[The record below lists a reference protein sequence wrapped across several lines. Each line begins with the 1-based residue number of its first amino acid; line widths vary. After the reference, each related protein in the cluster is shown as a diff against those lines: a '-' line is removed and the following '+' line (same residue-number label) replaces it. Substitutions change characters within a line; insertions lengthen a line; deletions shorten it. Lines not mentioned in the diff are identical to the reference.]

1 MKRAFELMGIV
12 VVMCILIPT
21 WLASRHESGSD
32 KNIPQ
37 EETVYRE
44 ETSPEE
50 KQQEGEKVQEEAAD
64 SQVMLKVLMKD
75 NTVQEMKL
83 ETYLVGV
90 LLGEM
95 PTEFPDEAQKAQAV
109 VCRTYTLHG
118 LSSGKHD
125 GADICVNSGCC
136 QAWRNPEESPKESV
150 EKAEKAVQDTAGEV
164 LTYDGKLI
172 DATFFSAS
180 GGRTEPAVAVWG
192 SDIPYLQAVDS
203 PGENAPY
210 DEDRKTFSADE
221 FHALI
226 LDADREV
233 NLTGQP
239 EQWLGDTRR
248 TEGGGVET
256 MVIGGR
262 SFSGKALR
270 SILGLRS
277 TNFEAFAENGELVF
291 VTHGYGHRVGMS
303 QYGARAMAEAGSSYD
318 EILNHYYTGVTLS
331 RYQG

>member
-1 MKRAFELMGIV
+1 MKRAFELTGIMV
-12 VVMCILIPT
+12 LLCILIPT
-21 WLASRHESGSD
+21 WLASRHEPGSD
-32 KNIPQ
+32 GTVPQ
-37 EETVYRE
+37 EETVHRE
-44 ETSPEE
+44 ETSQDEP
-50 KQQEGEKVQEEAAD
+50 QQKKGQEEVAD
-64 SQVMLKVLMKD
+64 SDVILKVLMKD
-75 NTVQEMKL
+75 GTVQEMEL

-118 LSSGKHD
+118 LSSGKH
-125 GADICVNSGCC
+125 GQADICVNSGCC
-136 QAWRNPEESPKESV
+136 QAWRDPKESPEESV
-150 EKAEKAVQDTAGEV
+150 RKAEKAVKDTAGEV

-203 PGENAPY
+203 PGENTPY
-210 DEDRKTFSADE
+210 DEDRKTFAPDE
-221 FHALI
+221 FQALI
-226 LDADREV
+226 MDADRQAD
-233 NLTGQP
+233 LSGHP

-248 TEGGGVET
+248 TDGGGVET

-262 SFSGKALR
+262 SFSGKELR
-270 SILGLRS
+270 SLLGLRS
-277 TNFEAFAENGELVF
+277 TDFEAYTENGELVF

-318 EILNHYYTGVTLS
+318 EILSHYYTGVTLS